1 MQAESGA
8 CKDDFIRKTVENDAG
23 EGRDAVRA
31 DQNVSYQPGA
41 DHAAE
46 AQRERQHA
54 HNGNVLPDHAL
65 PRRGRDGVYR
75 RVKELRKRGAEDVA
89 PYTHMN

>member
-1 MQAESGA
+1 M
-8 CKDDFIRKTVENDAG
+8 ENDG
-23 EGRDAVRA
+23 EKGRDAVRA

-46 AQRERQHA
+46 AQREREHA
-54 HNGNVLPDHAL
+54 HDRNVLQDPRL

-75 RVKELRKRGAEDVA
+75 RLRRMNCACGA
-89 PYTHMN
+89 